1 MFIYVQEQSEDL
13 VVAFIPKRGGRWW
26 LGWGGVG
33 LAQLDFY
40 LFILISPI
48 VKQDLLVELG
58 LMLLSHPVLPCLTR
72 ASVGTHF

>member
-13 VVAFIPKRGGRWW
+13 VVAFSPKRGGSVVV
-26 LGWGGVG
+26 GVG
-33 LAQLDFY
+33 LGWANWTFIY

-58 LMLLSHPVLPCLTR
+58 LMLLSHLLLLGLTR